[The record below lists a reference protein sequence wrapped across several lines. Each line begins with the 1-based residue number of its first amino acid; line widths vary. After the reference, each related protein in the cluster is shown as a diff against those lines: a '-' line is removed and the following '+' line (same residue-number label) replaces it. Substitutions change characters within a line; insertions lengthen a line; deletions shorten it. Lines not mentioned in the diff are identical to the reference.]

1 MKNNINYSSEI
12 LQIINASGINKKDN
26 ISNLHFLYYLTKFN
40 RNLKYLNNR
49 NFNFFNKILKKSR
62 FPRIGLNKF
71 YASLYYSPK
80 AFNNAAYGSSQT
92 LSLLNYKRIKL
103 ELSSLP
109 NNINKDLKFLIN
121 KNYNN
126 LTPFYYILNNAAGG
140 NNYLIKN
147 NAAGG
152 NNYLIKN
159 INNYN
164 IISPKTSD
172 NFNNISNKISKILHN
187 NYILYNKRLFK
198 LDLLSSD
205 LKQINNMP
213 KAYIENKNIN
223 LNNAGGIS
231 FSPSSI

>member
-1 MKNNINYSSEI
+1 MKDNINYSTEI
-12 LQIINASGINKKDN
+12 IQIINKLNKKDKSN
-26 ISNLHFLYYLTKFN
+26 NLHYLYNLTKLN
-40 RNLKYLNNR
+40 RNLKNVKNLI
-49 NFNFFNKILKKSR
+49 NFYFFNKRLKKSR
-62 FPRIGLNKF
+62 YPRLGLNKF

-80 AFNNAAYGSSQT
+80 AFINSSQT
-92 LSLLNYKRIKL
+92 LPLLKYKRIKL

-121 KNYNN
+121 KNIKN
-126 LTPFYYILNNAAGG
+126 LTPFYYIHNN
-140 NNYLIKN
+140 NS
-147 NAAGG
+147 G

-164 IISPKTSD
+164 IISKSD

-187 NYILYNKRLFK
+187 NFILYNKRLFK

-213 KAYIENKNIN
+213 STYIDNKKIN
-223 LNNAGGIS
+223 LNLDPIH
-231 FSPSSI
+231 I

>member
-12 LQIINASGINKKDN
+12 LQIINASGINKKDK

-49 NFNFFNKILKKSR
+49 NFNFNFFNKILKKSR

-147 NAAGG
+147 
-152 NNYLIKN
+152 

-213 KAYIENKNIN
+213 KAYIDNNNIN
-223 LNNAGGIS
+223 LNNAGCIS